1 MQRSTLARTLGAS
14 VVAMSLLTGGTAW
27 AQAAGQGDNSAGG
40 TATTTTITTTTI
52 ASGATGAGP
61 AGAPG
66 AAATSTTTAKGSTGM
81 TTMAARRV
89 DHARTGRMGY
99 AITPSNRLLSFDV
112 RTPYRLRG
120 DQRVRGLAPGETVVG
135 IDFRPANG
143 KLYAVGSTS
152 RVYVVD
158 LASARATAV
167 GAPFTPALDG
177 QEFGVDFNPQ
187 ADRLRVVSNLGQNLR
202 IVPDTGQVAAN
213 TGDTP
218 LTYLKGD
225 AFEGILPRMV
235 GSAYTNN
242 VAAAPSTQLF
252 DIDARQDTLALQN
265 PPNDGTLKT
274 IGELR
279 VDANRLTGFD
289 IYTANGV
296 DRALASLTP
305 AGYRTTNLY
314 QIDLTTGR
322 ASLLGSIGRFGN
334 LVRDIAITP

>member
-14 VVAMSLLTGGTAW
+14 VVAMSLLTGATAW

-40 TATTTTITTTTI
+40 TATTTTTTTI
-52 ASGATGAGP
+52 ANGATGAGP

-66 AAATSTTTAKGSTGM
+66 AAATSTTTEGSTGM
-81 TTMAARRV
+81 RRV
-89 DHARTGRMGY
+89 DHARRGRIGY

-120 DQRVRGLAPGETVVG
+120 DQRVKGLASGETVVG

-177 QEFGVDFNPQ
+177 KEFGVDFNPQ

-225 AFEGILPRMV
+225 AFEGILPRMA

-274 IGELR
+274 VGELR

-305 AGYRTTNLY
+305 AGYRTSNLY

-322 ASLLGSIGRFGN
+322 ASLLGPIGRFGN